1 MYMLV
6 NIYIV
11 TLVQFLATN
20 FVLKGTLVPILNSF
34 KDLSYVL
41 EIELI
46 NNTYEVIYDLG
57 PRCVL

>member
-1 MYMLV
+1 MV

-20 FVLKGTLVPILNSF
+20 FISKSTQVPILNSF

-41 EIELI
+41 EIKLI
-46 NNTYEVIYDLG
+46 NNTYEVLYDLD

>member
-20 FVLKGTLVPILNSF
+20 FILKGNQVPILNYF

-41 EIELI
+41 KIELI
-46 NNTYEVIYDLG
+46 NNTYEVIFDLG

>member
-1 MYMLV
+1 MLV
-6 NIYIV
+6 NICIV

-20 FVLKGTLVPILNSF
+20 FILKGSQVPILNSF

-46 NNTYEVIYDLG
+46 NNTYEFIYDLG